1 MKIKLFLTLATLL
14 IAGPSVLAQSNAA
27 GGGQAAPA
35 TGGAVGGQVPKMKV
49 AIVDSDA
56 FKERVGELK
65 IKYDKLVS
73 EFESQRQQL
82 QSMQTKL
89 AAQQQTLQEGK
100 NLTPQQAQKLSEDIE
115 QQKKLYDRTLE
126 DSQTAAQKRER
137 EETGAILE
145 KLMKFLGS
153 YCAKNGI
160 TAVFDLR
167 RLQETRLVVYA
178 ADAAN
183 ITEDFIKEYNKANPS
198 AAAAAPATSP
208 AKP

>member
-14 IAGPSVLAQSNAA
+14 LSGTSVLAQSNAA
-27 GGGQAAPA
+27 GS
-35 TGGAVGGQVPKMKV
+35 GAVGGQVPKMKV

-56 FKERVGELK
+56 FKERIGELK
-65 IKYDKLVS
+65 IKYDKLRT
-73 EFESQRQQL
+73 EFSSQAQQL
-82 QSMQTKL
+82 QSMQAKL
-89 AAQQQTLQEGK
+89 SAQQQTLQEGK

-126 DSQTAAQKRER
+126 DTQAAADKRQK
-137 EETGAILE
+137 EETEAILQ
-145 KLMKFLGS
+145 KLTKFLND
-153 YCAKNGI
+153 YCTKNGI

-167 RLQETRLVVYA
+167 RSLETQLVVYWA
-178 ADAAN
+178 EGAN